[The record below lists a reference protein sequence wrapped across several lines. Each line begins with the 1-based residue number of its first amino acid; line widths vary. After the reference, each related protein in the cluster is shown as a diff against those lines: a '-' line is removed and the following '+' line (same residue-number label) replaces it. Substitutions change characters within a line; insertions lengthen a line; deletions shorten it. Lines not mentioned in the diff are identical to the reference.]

1 MASSSLNIVIFLL
14 TTVFYYMALKP
25 SLTYDKLKN
34 GYKEYVSNNYMYLA
48 IYLLLVMVL
57 QFITNASIIS
67 NNCGG
72 SISEN
77 MGAAGVF
84 TFIPWTLIF
93 GVIILVL
100 TIYPGFKSAFSDVI
114 GYYYVSSSAN
124 KLLTDLLINR
134 DIEKILTDSPSPET
148 NTNPGVATGVANP
161 GPANT
166 GPANPGPANPGGEI
180 EMTSIV
186 GGGDKEKMQEAADL
200 IIKICGNTSVLIN
213 QIVPSNFDNY
223 WSLLTPLKKDKYKN
237 DSDTSTKTLRD
248 KLFELVVTRDNIG
261 EMMWYIYTGLLIT
274 SIVQLKITTRGC
286 SSNPKTM
293 EQNYQK
299 FLDKQAEV
307 DKQKE
312 QATSTTYTITN

>member
-14 TTVFYYMALKP
+14 TTVFYYMVLKP

-57 QFITNASIIS
+57 QFIANASIIS

-124 KLLTDLLINR
+124 KLLTDLLVNTDLEKKLSSTEPSDSQMTPAPDVIAVPQNVEQQTNNIIGGNR
-134 DIEKILTDSPSPET
+134 EKEQ
-148 NTNPGVATGVANP
+148 
-161 GPANT
+161 
-166 GPANPGPANPGGEI
+166 
-180 EMTSIV
+180 
-186 GGGDKEKMQEAADL
+186 MQEAADL

-237 DSDTSTKTLRD
+237 DSDPSTKTLRD

-312 QATSTTYTITN
+312 QATNTTYTITN

>member
-14 TTVFYYMALKP
+14 TTVFYYMVLKP

-57 QFITNASIIS
+57 QFIANASIIS

-93 GVIILVL
+93 GVIVLVL

-134 DIEKILTDSPSPET
+134 DIEKVLSNDSSET
-148 NTNPGVATGVANP
+148 NINPDAAS
-161 GPANT
+161 
-166 GPANPGPANPGGEI
+166 GPANPGGEI

-237 DSDTSTKTLRD
+237 DSDPSTKTLRD
-248 KLFELVVTRDNIG
+248 ELFELVVTRDNIG

-299 FLDKQAEV
+299 FLDKQAEL

>member
-34 GYKEYVSNNYMYLA
+34 EYKEYVSNNYMYLA

-57 QFITNASIIS
+57 QFIANASIIS

-134 DIEKILTDSPSPET
+134 DIEKILTDSPSPKP
-148 NTNPGVATGVANP
+148 NIIPDAASGV
-161 GPANT
+161 
-166 GPANPGPANPGGEI
+166 ANPGPANPGGEI

-200 IIKICGNTSVLIN
+200 IIKICGNTSILIN

-237 DSDTSTKTLRD
+237 DSDPSTKTLRD

-261 EMMWYIYTGLLIT
+261 EIMWYIYTGLLIT

-286 SSNPKTM
+286 ASNPKTM

-312 QATSTTYTITN
+312 QSTSTTYTITN